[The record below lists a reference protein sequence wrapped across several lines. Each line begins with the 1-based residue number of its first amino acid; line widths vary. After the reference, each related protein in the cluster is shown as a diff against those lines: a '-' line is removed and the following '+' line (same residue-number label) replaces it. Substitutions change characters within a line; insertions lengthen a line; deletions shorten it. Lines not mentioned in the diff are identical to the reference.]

1 MKPLPTTRGAQ
12 GRGPRRRAPRPL
24 ARLAASALLLLCAL
38 PMPAV
43 AEKAGTA
50 TTAPPGVELTADI
63 VFQLLASEIAA
74 QRGQIGSATATYL
87 SLARKTRDPRLAQR
101 ATEFALTERSLD
113 RALQAAR
120 LWRELAPASPVATQT
135 LETLLI
141 STGRLTEARPL
152 VGARLARARAGG
164 DLPEAYAQLQ
174 RALVRAPDKTAA
186 LALLDELAAADA
198 QLPEARLALAGLAQ
212 AAGLAERAAQEAG
225 RAYALRP
232 DDERLALTA
241 ARLLQESS
249 GNSVA
254 SLRLLAGFLERQP
267 ASLEA
272 RFQYAR
278 LLAAAGRTDDARREM
293 ESALRQ
299 SPDNP
304 AILFSLAQFAQQAR
318 QPEVAAGH
326 LRRLV
331 AQPGVPES
339 DKAGAYAFLAQV
351 AEERKQFDEA
361 IDWLARITDG
371 DAAWQALLRRALLTA
386 RAGRI
391 DAALALLAES
401 NPLTPRDRAQ
411 RVATQAQVLREA
423 GRSAEAFAALD
434 QALGAQPDNPD
445 LLYDHAM
452 AAERLDRIDVLEAR
466 LRKLISARPDHAHA
480 HNALGYS
487 LADRGLRLE
496 EAQALIERA
505 LQLLPDDPHILDS
518 MGWVLFRRGQTE
530 RAAEYLRRA
539 YALSPE
545 AEIAAHLGE
554 VLWKLGRADEART
567 LWGEARRRE
576 PDNATLK
583 DTLARLNVAL

>member
-1 MKPLPTTRGAQ
+1 MKPLSLTRGVQ
-12 GRGPRRRAPRPL
+12 GRGPRRRVPRPI
-24 ARLAASALLLLCAL
+24 ARLAATPLLLLFTAL
-38 PMPAV
+38 PVAAAEPAL
-43 AEKAGTA
+43 
-50 TTAPPGVELTADI
+50 PGVDLTADI

-87 SLARKTRDPRLAQR
+87 ALARKTRDPRLAQR
-101 ATEFALTERSLD
+101 ATEFALTERSID
-113 RALQAAR
+113 RALQSAR
-120 LWRELAPASPVATQT
+120 LWRELAPASPTATQT

-141 STGRLTEARPL
+141 STGRLAEARPL
-152 VGARLARARAGG
+152 ISARLVRARGSG

-174 RALVRAPDKTAA
+174 RALARSPDKTAA
-186 LALLDELAAADA
+186 LALLDELAATDA
-198 QLPEARLALAGLAQ
+198 QLPEARLAIAGLAQ

-225 RAYALRP
+225 KAHALRP

-249 GNSVA
+249 GNSTA

-267 ASLEA
+267 ASLEV

-278 LLAAAGRTDDARREM
+278 LLAAAGRADDARREM
-293 ESALRQ
+293 DAALRQ

-304 AILFSLAQFAQQAR
+304 AILFSLAQFAQQAG

-331 AQPGVPES
+331 AQPGVPEA
-339 DKAGAYAFLAQV
+339 DKAGAYVFLAQV

-361 IDWLARITDG
+361 IDWLGRITEG
-371 DAAWQALLRRALLTA
+371 EAAWQALLRRALLTA
-386 RAGRI
+386 RVGRI
-391 DAALALLAES
+391 DAALALLAEA
-401 NPLTPRDRAQ
+401 NPVSPRDRAQ

-452 AAERLDRIDVLEAR
+452 AAERLDRIDVMEAS

-518 MGWVLFRRGQTE
+518 MGWVLFRRGQNE

-554 VLWKLGRADEART
+554 VLWKLGRADEARA
-567 LWGEARRRE
+567 LWAEARRRE

>member
-1 MKPLPTTRGAQ
+1 MKPLPLTRGAQ
-12 GRGPRRRAPRPL
+12 GRGLRCRVPRPI
-24 ARLAASALLLLCAL
+24 ARLAATPLLLLLTAL
-38 PMPAV
+38 PVSAAEPAL
-43 AEKAGTA
+43 
-50 TTAPPGVELTADI
+50 PGVELTADI

-101 ATEFALTERSLD
+101 ATEFALTERSID
-113 RALQAAR
+113 RALQSAR
-120 LWRELAPASPVATQT
+120 LWRELAPASPVASQA
-135 LETLLI
+135 LETLLT

-152 VGARLARARAGG
+152 ISARLARARGSG

-174 RALVRAPDKTAA
+174 RALARSPDKTAA

-212 AAGLAERAAQEAG
+212 AAGLADRAAREAG
-225 RAYALRP
+225 RAHALRP

-241 ARLLQESS
+241 ARLLQETT
-249 GNSVA
+249 GNSAA

-267 ASLEA
+267 ASLEG

-278 LLAAAGRTDDARREM
+278 LLAAAGRADEARREL
-293 ESALRQ
+293 ETALRQ

-339 DKAGAYAFLAQV
+339 DKAGAYAFLAEV
-351 AEERKQFDEA
+351 AEERKQLDEA
-361 IDWLARITDG
+361 IDWLGRITEG
-371 DAAWQALLRRALLTA
+371 EAAWQALLRRALLTA
-386 RAGRI
+386 RVGRV
-391 DAALALLAES
+391 DAALALLAAA
-401 NPLTPRDRAQ
+401 NPVSPRARAQ
-411 RVATQAQVLREA
+411 QVATQAQVLREA
-423 GRSAEAFAALD
+423 GRGAEAFAALD

-452 AAERLDRIDVLEAR
+452 AAERLDRIDVMEAS

-554 VLWKLGRADEART
+554 VLWKLGRADEARA